1 MATGLRTCR
10 KAETSVLSMVHP
22 GRPCLHCT
30 LCKEKYPVYTHPI
43 KWKNEHLYTLLRELE
58 PNISIQPESCVCRNC
73 RDDLLRIQH
82 AGPTSK
88 GARPPRWAQQDSDNN
103 IAQSTC
109 EIPDCSQLA
118 STLTK
123 LRPWA
128 EICSIRECDSTPYVG
143 MTWIPMLIIEIVS
156 SFVQICNQR
165 QFQRLNCGWQAIS
178 G

>member
-10 KAETSVLSMVHP
+10 KAETSVFSMVHP

-82 AGPTSK
+82 AGPTIVKGLVHLDGHSK
-88 GARPPRWAQQDSDNN
+88 TVTIISHRALVK
-103 IAQSTC
+103 
-109 EIPDCSQLA
+109 SQIVA
-118 STLTK
+118 S
-123 LRPWA
+123 
-128 EICSIRECDSTPYVG
+128 
-143 MTWIPMLIIEIVS
+143 
-156 SFVQICNQR
+156 
-165 QFQRLNCGWQAIS
+165 
-178 G
+178 

>member
-10 KAETSVLSMVHP
+10 KAETSVLSMVHPGVLSMVHP

-128 EICSIRECDSTPYVG
+128 EICSILRIDAASGAWRCTFH
-143 MTWIPMLIIEIVS
+143 WHQIV
-156 SFVQICNQR
+156 QR
-165 QFQRLNCGWQAIS
+165 TL
-178 G
+178 